1 MGKMSDYQL
10 HTSHHS
16 FCLHDGTGAIDV
28 SRYDNDATEALDA
41 WEDVP
46 VSPEV
51 C

>member
-10 HTSHHS
+10 HTSHQEFS
-16 FCLHDGTGAIDV
+16 LHDGTGAIDV
-28 SRYDNDATEALDA
+28 NQYVNDPAEALDA